1 MKSTIKN
8 IITLLMLAVITV
20 QCNDIGSDFE
30 FDSQIRFRAE
40 VSNLNQ
46 NIIEDEDTLNVI
58 NLSFIVDELALIEEN
73 GNSRD
78 FLESQQVEASVI
90 GLRPDEVANVQ
101 FANFI
106 LEEGSFSGISYRVM
120 NAEQD
125 RDLVR
130 GGDAVNI
137 NTIFNRRSATVNFG
151 LTFRDTLMFDSVA
164 TTDNVNDVLEITLQ
178 GDVEQLMRNKNNGE
192 LINPRNP
199 ENGVI
204 VRKNFR
210 DFFNKLNVRVQVG
223 N

>member
-1 MKSTIKN
+1 MKLTIKR
-8 IITLLMLAVITV
+8 IITLLILAVITV

-30 FDSQIRFRAE
+30 FDSQTRFRAE

-46 NIIEDEDTLNVI
+46 NFIEEEDTLNVI

-78 FLESQQVEASVI
+78 FLESQQVEVSLMTLVA
-90 GLRPDEVANVQ
+90 DEVPNVQ
-101 FANFI
+101 FANFL
-106 LEEGSFSGISYRVM
+106 LEEGSFRGISYRIS

-137 NTIFNRRSATVNFG
+137 NAIFNRTPATVNFG
-151 LTFRDTLMFDSVA
+151 LTFRDTLLFDSVA
-164 TTDNVNDVLEITLQ
+164 TTDNINDVLEITLQ
-178 GDVEQLMRNKNNGE
+178 GDVEQLMRNNNGE
-192 LINPRNP
+192 LINPTNP
-199 ENGVI
+199 GDGII
-204 VRKNFR
+204 VRENFR
-210 DFFNKLNVRVQVG
+210 EFFNRLNVRVQAG